1 MSILYQVAL
10 DLNFYVTITVGS
22 KGSKEVYVYMFSE
35 SLCYSTGFC
44 MVASL
49 CLIH

>member
-1 MSILYQVAL
+1 MPILYQVAL

-22 KGSKEVYVYMFSE
+22 KGSKEVYVCFQNHYVIV
-35 SLCYSTGFC
+35 LAFC